1 MPKEKYK
8 IFYLEEIIRLKLVI
22 NTKPHERLR
31 GAITRKM
38 GVETG
43 KFFEYWVK
51 TQKGAEIRRNSVELG
66 PDFSIIP
73 WSFMS
78 LI

>member
-1 MPKEKYK
+1 MG
-8 IFYLEEIIRLKLVI
+8 IFRINILPEFLLIRSI
-22 NTKPHERLR
+22 QEQQEPHERLR

-51 TQKGAEIRRNSVELG
+51 N
-66 PDFSIIP
+66 
-73 WSFMS
+73 
-78 LI
+78 